1 MKELLER
8 GRVEVLEEYGLTMD
22 DLEKMEAAY
31 EMFDDPQIL
40 KKKAMSEL
48 QQKTF
53 LPDKLRRIPKDKL
66 RKIL

>member
-1 MKELLER
+1 ME
-8 GRVEVLEEYGLTMD
+8 

-40 KKKAMSEL
+40 KKKALAEL
-48 QQKTF
+48 QQKAF

-66 RKIL
+66 RKILEEEINFISNKMYERIKLKL